1 MSTSSER
8 HYYYDGYLLCVE
20 HAPAPDSTEGFFGGM
35 VVCTARERFYIG
47 KELGSRVICDKC
59 ISESAAK

>member
-20 HAPAPDSTEGFFGGM
+20 HAPAPDSVHEDYIC
-35 VVCTARERFYIG
+35 VATARERFYIG

-59 ISESAAK
+59 RADN